1 MQIDASSRQP
11 DTFPSSISYRP
22 AYVLLQFPMKLSA
35 LAAHLGA
42 TLHGDPDAEV
52 TSAAGLEDAG
62 PGQLTFVANPKYTP
76 LARTTQATAVL
87 VEPTFGQIAAA
98 TLRIA
103 NPYLAFAHALEL
115 LYEAP
120 AYAPGIHPTAVI
132 APTAQDRPRRPHRPL
147 RRHRRSRRH
156 RRPRH
161 PARLTPSSIPTPRS
175 AATSSPTP
183 TPSSAS
189 AAVSATTSPCRTA
202 PSSVPT
208 ASASPTTTPPP
219 PTRPHPAVIPP
230 QPAVILSEG
239 VADAE
244 SKDPRISSLP
254 LPDVPAWHKILQT
267 GVTVLD
273 DHVEIQ
279 ANSTVDRA
287 SIGETHIHTGAKID
301 NLVMVGHGSSV
312 GANTLLCSQVGL
324 SGSTHVGKNVI
335 LAGQVGVAG
344 HLTIGDGAIATAQTG
359 IPSDV
364 APGATVSGYPAI
376 DNRNWLRSVALFHR
390 LPEIIRELRQK
401 TRE

>member
-1 MQIDASSRQP
+1 
-11 DTFPSSISYRP
+11 
-22 AYVLLQFPMKLSA
+22 MKLSA

-42 TLHGDPDAEV
+42 TLYGDPDAEV
-52 TSAAGLEDAG
+52 TSAAGLEEAR

-87 VEPTFGQIAAA
+87 VEPSFGEIAAA

-103 NPYLAFAHALEL
+103 NPYLAFARALEL
-115 LYEAP
+115 LYESP

-132 APTAQDRPRRPHRPL
+132 APTATVGPEAHIG
-147 RRHRRSRRH
+147 
-156 RRPRH
+156 
-161 PARLTPSSIPTPRS
+161 AY
-175 AATSSPTP
+175 
-183 TPSSAS
+183 
-189 AAVSATTSPCRTA
+189 V
-202 PSSVPT
+202 
-208 ASASPTTTPPP
+208 
-219 PTRPHPAVIPP
+219 VIGDH
-230 QPAVILSEG
+230 VILGDHATLLPHAVVYPHARIGSHFFAHAHAVVRERCRLG
-239 VADAE
+239 DHVTLQNGAIIGADGFGFAHYDAPE
-244 SKDPRISSLP
+244 
-254 LPDVPAWHKILQT
+254 PDAPAWHKIPQT

-273 DHVEIQ
+273 DHVEVQ
-279 ANSTVDRA
+279 ANSTIDRA

-324 SGSTHVGKNVI
+324 SGSTHVGRNVI

-376 DNRNWLRSVALFHR
+376 DNRTWLRAVAIFHR
-390 LPEIIRELRQK
+390 LPEIVRELRQRSK
-401 TRE
+401 P

>member
-1 MQIDASSRQP
+1 
-11 DTFPSSISYRP
+11 
-22 AYVLLQFPMKLSA
+22 MKLSD
-35 LAAHLGA
+35 LAAKLGA

-52 TSAAGLEDAG
+52 TSAAGLEEARAG
-62 PGQLTFVANPKYTP
+62 QISFVANPKYTP

-87 VEPTFGQIAAA
+87 VEPSFGEITSA

-103 NPYLAFAHALEL
+103 NPYLAFARALEL

-120 AYAPGIHPTAVI
+120 IYAPGIHPTAVI
-132 APTAQDRPRRPHRPL
+132 APTATVGAEAHIGAYVVIGEGAIIGDHATILPHAVIYP
-147 RRHRRSRRH
+147 H
-156 RRPRH
+156 
-161 PARLTPSSIPTPRS
+161 ARIGSYFFAHAHAIVRER
-175 AATSSPTP
+175 
-183 TPSSAS
+183 
-189 AAVSATTSPCRTA
+189 CRLGDHVTLQNGAIIGADGFGFAHLSA
-202 PSSVPT
+202 PSPGSPASVLD
-208 ASASPTTTPPP
+208 S
-219 PTRPHPAVIPP
+219 
-230 QPAVILSEG
+230 
-239 VADAE
+239 
-244 SKDPRISSLP
+244 
-254 LPDVPAWHKILQT
+254 PAWHKIPQT

-287 SIGETHIHTGAKID
+287 SIGETHVATGAKID

-364 APGATVSGYPAI
+364 AAGTTVSGYPAI
-376 DNRNWLRSVALFHR
+376 DNRKWLRSVAIFHR
-390 LPEIIRELRQK
+390 LPEIIRELRERSK
-401 TRE
+401 P